1 MCAMTRIPLRPAAN
15 LSPPDLHALKADIA
29 DWARALGFQQMGVS
43 GIDLGEH
50 PAHLKR
56 WLAQGFEAGMGWMH
70 EPKRASPAE
79 LVPNTQ
85 RIISLRMDYLPADP
99 RILETLAD
107 GERAYI
113 ARYALGRDYHKLIR
127 KRVQKLADRMSEAI
141 GPFGYRAFVDSAPV
155 LEKAIA
161 SQAGLGWMGK
171 HTLILNRHAGS
182 YFFLAELFTDV
193 ALPVDAPVSSHCG
206 SCSACMNICPTQAII
221 APYVLD
227 ANKCISYLTIEHR
240 GVIAEPLRRAI
251 GNRIFGCDDCQL
263 VCPWNR
269 YARASAEP
277 DFVPRHGLD
286 GPALLELWHW
296 DEATWQSRTE
306 GMPLRRTRYE
316 GWLRNVSIALA
327 NAPAN
332 ATIVQALEQRR
343 ESLSSSEHLNAVV
356 AEHIDWAISEQAQKL
371 SLR

>member
-1 MCAMTRIPLRPAAN
+1 MCAMTRTPLPTSAS
-15 LSPPDLHALKADIA
+15 LSPADLLGLKADIA
-29 DWARALGFQQMGVS
+29 VWARALGFQQMGIS
-43 GIDLGEH
+43 DIDLGEH
-50 PAHLKR
+50 PEHLAR
-56 WLAQGFEAGMGWMH
+56 WLAQGFEADMGWLH
-70 EPKRASPAE
+70 EPKRIAPAE

-85 RIISLRMDYLPADP
+85 RIISLRMDYLPAEP
-99 RILETLAD
+99 RIHEILAD

-127 KRVQKLADRMSEAI
+127 KRVQKLADRMAEVI

-182 YFFLAELFTDV
+182 YFFLAELFTD
-193 ALPVDAPVSSHCG
+193 LPLPPDEPVKSHCG
-206 SCSACMNICPTQAII
+206 SCSACIDVCPTQAII

-227 ANKCISYLTIEHR
+227 AGKCISYLTIEHR

-269 YARASAEP
+269 YAKPSEEAAFS
-277 DFVPRHGLD
+277 PRHGLD
-286 GPALLELWHW
+286 GPPLLDLWAW
-296 DEATWQSRTE
+296 DEAEWLAKTE
-306 GMPLRRTRYE
+306 GMPLRRMTYV
-316 GWLRNVSIALA
+316 GWLRNVSIALG
-327 NAPAN
+327 NAPAS
-332 ATIVQALEQRR
+332 AAVIEALQQRR
-343 ESLSSSEHLNAVV
+343 DALNAAGTLNEVLQ
-356 AEHIDWAISEQAQKL
+356 EHIDWAINEQL
-371 SLR
+371 SRR